1 MRIWIKINTCKLL
14 PVLFLLVLFTL
25 GCGLLG
31 EEEKVRPAPQRQS
44 KKVEK
49 QSMPAVFQRME
60 DAALD
65 LYHLPGGDWSQ
76 AMQGLNKLK
85 SLWQQGEQE
94 LDREKVP
101 AEQRMVVKMHLAGLE
116 AAIKNRS
123 LFKMREHANE
133 ITGALPDLT
142 KKFKTVIPAELLKM
156 EAARREIALHVTV
169 ANWQTAGSLVKKA
182 PDNWRKFKPQGEKVG
197 AKEVGKNLENSLKEL
212 EEAIK
217 VKDQQKAQQLI
228 TMVEADLAD
237 LRLAFAQNSQG

>member
-85 SLWQQGEQE
+85 SLWQQGG
-94 LDREKVP
+94 
-101 AEQRMVVKMHLAGLE
+101 AGVGPG
-116 AAIKNRS
+116 KS
-123 LFKMREHANE
+123 
-133 ITGALPDLT
+133 TGGATDGCKDAFGGVGGGDKEP
-142 KKFKTVIPAELLKM
+142 
-156 EAARREIALHVTV
+156 
-169 ANWQTAGSLVKKA
+169 
-182 PDNWRKFKPQGEKVG
+182 KP
-197 AKEVGKNLENSLKEL
+197 
-212 EEAIK
+212 I
-217 VKDQQKAQQLI
+217 
-228 TMVEADLAD
+228 
-237 LRLAFAQNSQG
+237 